1 MELRQFSVDGLAEFR
16 DLLLIAHINGNGN
29 RSTAPP
35 ISIGSLPGVV
45 VQVICR
51 ALVSAAY
58 IDKVAEVDGRDCRR
72 GRRSAIPN
80 GLGALEL
87 PGRSQSDLA
96 LPSLEHSAWCDDVAS
111 LNQSG

>member
-1 MELRQFSVDGLAEFR
+1 MKLREFRVDGLAEFR
-16 DLLLIAHINGNGN
+16 DLLLIAHINGNRN

-35 ISIGSLPGVV
+35 MSIGSLPRVV

-58 IDKVAEVDGRDCRR
+58 IDKVAEVDGSACRR
-72 GRRSAIPN
+72 GRHSAIPN
-80 GLGALEL
+80 SLGALEL
-87 PGRSQSDLA
+87 SRGSQGDLA